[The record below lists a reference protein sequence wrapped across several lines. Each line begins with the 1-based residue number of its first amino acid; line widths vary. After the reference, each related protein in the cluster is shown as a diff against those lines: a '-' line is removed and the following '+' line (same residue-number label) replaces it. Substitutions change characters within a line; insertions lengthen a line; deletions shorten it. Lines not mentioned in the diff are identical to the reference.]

1 MADQGM
7 LESFQASYQR
17 MEQALQRLVDSIAAY
32 NPLPAASDELLAA
45 DDELGNHLETLVR
58 HQDNVRRLEKLRR
71 QAEDNDKKARGTLQQ
86 IADLRK
92 EVSAIPST
100 NASSDRATTVDEI
113 LSYAR
118 FISPTTVPPTF
129 RKQDVQLKPIKTEP
143 ADTHMANGVATT
155 PGGAQED
162 DNARDVKAEEVGGAK
177 ALRPEQ
183 AAWLDPL
190 AGLPFE
196 PWPSVDKIQAG
207 ALGEIQKMVEAG
219 RDPASVLSP
228 EEQAEADK
236 RRAEEEERERLEELE
251 REKRRASMFDVQRR
265 RTAIDES
272 DVFDPDA

>member
-1 MADQGM
+1 MA
-7 LESFQASYQR
+7 
-17 MEQALQRLVDSIAAY
+17 
-32 NPLPAASDELLAA
+32 
-45 DDELGNHLETLVR
+45 R

-71 QAEDNDKKARGTLQQ
+71 QADDNDTRARRTLQQ

-92 EVSAIPST
+92 EVSTIPST
-100 NASSDRATTVDEI
+100 SASSDRATTVDEI

-129 RKQDVQLKPIKTEP
+129 RKQDVQLKPIKTET
-143 ADTHMANGVATT
+143 ADTHMANGVAT
-155 PGGAQED
+155 PGAGAQEG
-162 DNARDVKAEEVGGAK
+162 DNPRDVKAEEVGAK

-228 EEQAEADK
+228 EEQAEADR

-265 RTAIDES
+265 RTAVDES

>member
-1 MADQGM
+1 M
-7 LESFQASYQR
+7 
-17 MEQALQRLVDSIAAY
+17 
-32 NPLPAASDELLAA
+32 
-45 DDELGNHLETLVR
+45 VR
-58 HQDNVRRLEKLRR
+58 HQGNVRRLEKLRR
-71 QAEDNDKKARGTLQQ
+71 QAEDNDTRARSTLQQ

-92 EVSAIPST
+92 EVSTIPST
-100 NASSDRATTVDEI
+100 SASSDRATTVDEI

-129 RKQDVQLKPIKTEP
+129 RKQDVQLKPIKIEP
-143 ADTHMANGVATT
+143 ADTHMANGVATP
-155 PGGAQED
+155 PGGAQEE
-162 DNARDVKAEEVGGAK
+162 DNARDVKAKEVGAK
-177 ALRPEQ
+177 TLRPEQ

-228 EEQAEADK
+228 AEQAEADK

-251 REKRRASMFDVQRR
+251 REKRRASMFDIQRR
-265 RTAIDES
+265 RTAVDES